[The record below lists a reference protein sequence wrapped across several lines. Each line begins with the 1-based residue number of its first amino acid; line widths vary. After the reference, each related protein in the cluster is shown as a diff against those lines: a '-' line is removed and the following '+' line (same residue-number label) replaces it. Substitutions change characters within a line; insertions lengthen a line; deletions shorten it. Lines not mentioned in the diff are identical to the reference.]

1 MKKLVKPENLKTPD
15 WRTTYILSPDLTGLM
30 GSIRT
35 FGILYP
41 LIATEDGTI
50 VDGYARWVAAHRLQ
64 LSEIPVVFKE
74 LNKIEAIVLHIQL
87 NRSRGQI
94 IPYYLS
100 HAVRT
105 LSKAMN
111 ERQVMNSLNLTAD
124 EYDILIDGSLLK
136 KRKVDAHNYNA
147 AWVPIESS
155 SSEDFQIERPP
166 TPDL

>member
-1 MKKLVKPENLKTPD
+1 MKIVKPENLKTPD

-41 LIATEDGTI
+41 VIAMEDGTI
-50 VDGYARWVAAHRLQ
+50 IDGYARWVAAHRLQ
-64 LSEIPVVFKE
+64 LSEMPVVFKD
-74 LNKIEAIVLHIQL
+74 LNKVEAIILHIQL
-87 NRSRGQI
+87 NRSRGQVV
-94 IPYYLS
+94 PYYLS
-100 HAVRT
+100 RAIRT
-105 LSKAMN
+105 LTTAIG
-111 ERQVMNSLNLTAD
+111 ERQVMNNLNMTAD

-155 SSEDFQIERPP
+155 SSEDFQIERP
-166 TPDL
+166 TTRDL